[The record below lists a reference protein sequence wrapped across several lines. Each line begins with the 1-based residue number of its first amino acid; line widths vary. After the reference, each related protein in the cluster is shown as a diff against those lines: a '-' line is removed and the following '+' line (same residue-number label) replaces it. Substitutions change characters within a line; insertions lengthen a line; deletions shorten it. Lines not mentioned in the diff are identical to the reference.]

1 LIELSETYVVIE
13 VGVSTAERSEHL
25 FEADIFVVDSVE
37 DTEET
42 LGHTF
47 LGGEAL
53 SRDFATISL
62 FSILLFFLVSRPAVV
77 AIFKVSVIFRVVVI
91 PGASLGVSSSGS
103 GSESTATV
111 AIVFELIFVPVRIL
125 FIPLSHAQN
134 GFGLSFNF
142 ILVVKVV
149 LSATTYFCLTVVS
162 LVFIA
167 IAVISLISG
176 LLVLIVVFYFLL
188 SLDLCL
194 RSGTNSPE
202 TSDLTI
208 HCLQELILF

>member
-1 LIELSETYVVIE
+1 MIELSETYVVIE
-13 VGVSTAERSEHL
+13 VGVSTAERSENL
-25 FEADIFVVDSVE
+25 FEVDIFIVVSVE
-37 DTEET
+37 DTKEA
-42 LGHTF
+42 LGPTF
-47 LGGEAL
+47 LGKAL
-53 SRDFATISL
+53 SRDFATIHIL
-62 FSILLFFLVSRPAVV
+62 SILLFFLVSRPAVV

-176 LLVLIVVFYFLL
+176 LLVLIVVF
-188 SLDLCL
+188 
-194 RSGTNSPE
+194 
-202 TSDLTI
+202 
-208 HCLQELILF
+208 